1 MPSNHQSFEVGEVLS
16 EAWRLFARDP
26 GVYILATLVYTGITM
41 VTCGL
46 AIFVLGVFLGGIT
59 GMGLQAQR
67 GEPVSYNDAFAG
79 FRRFGDLFLLWIVML
94 SAVSIGY
101 VLCILPGIY
110 LTLAFYMAAPLIV
123 DRRMNFLEAMTE
135 SLRAFH
141 ANLGPMLL
149 TTFVLFLIY
158 VFGQAIPLGFLVVQP
173 LYILGGTVLYART
186 FGLNPQAAASPARV
200 DVL

>member
-1 MPSNHQSFEVGEVLS
+1 M
-16 EAWRLFARDP
+16 
-26 GVYILATLVYTGITM
+26 
-41 VTCGL
+41 
-46 AIFVLGVFLGGIT
+46 
-59 GMGLQAQR
+59 
-67 GEPVSYNDAFAG
+67 
-79 FRRFGDLFLLWIVML
+79 LL
-94 SAVSIGY
+94 AVSVGY

-123 DRRMNFLEAMTE
+123 DRRMSFVEAMTE

-141 ANLGPMLL
+141 AHLGPMLL

-173 LYILGGTVLYART
+173 LYILGGTVLYARA
-186 FGLNPQAAASPARV
+186 FGLSSQAAPQPAGV